1 MENHRISPDQLL
13 EMADQIARWKED
25 HKNVILVSLADDPI
39 DIICKVP
46 NQDDVKVANR
56 LADNMDKNRQ
66 LVLSCLLYP
75 KLDVFNGILEEKAGI
90 VVPISDRLI
99 KEYGAA
105 QDTTAKKL

>member
-1 MENHRISPDQLL
+1 MENHRISQDQLR
-13 EMADQIARWKED
+13 EMADQIAKWKED

-46 NQDDVKVANR
+46 NPDDVKVANR

-75 KLDVFNGILEEKAGI
+75 KLDVFNAILEEKAGI
-90 VVPISDRLI
+90 VVPIADRLI